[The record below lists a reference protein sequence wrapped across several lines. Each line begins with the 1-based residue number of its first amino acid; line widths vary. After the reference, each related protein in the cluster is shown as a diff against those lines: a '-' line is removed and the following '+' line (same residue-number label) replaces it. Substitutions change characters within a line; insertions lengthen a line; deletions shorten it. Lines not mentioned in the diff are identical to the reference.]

1 MVCRI
6 YVNKLANFSGVHLRA
21 QEQTQAAVSLSLR
34 SLLDR
39 HSTRYPSVP
48 AVEGR
53 LIVRLCTHSA
63 QCSPHTPTH
72 NSYSYCIV
80 ARERKRVAERAL
92 PMHSEMFTI

>member
-1 MVCRI
+1 MISRI
-6 YVNKLANFSGVHLRA
+6 HVNKLANFSGVHLRA

-39 HSTRYPSVP
+39 HSTRHPSVP

-63 QCSPHTPTH
+63 HPTH
-72 NSYSYCIV
+72 PPTICTCIV
-80 ARERKRVAERAL
+80 VRGRKTVAERVL